1 MALPA
6 GTRLDHYEIISPIG
20 AGGMG
25 EVYRTRDT
33 KLRRDVAFKV
43 LPESLA
49 GAADR
54 LSRFQREA
62 QLVVTCF
69 LTPDL
74 VAKPAFRNVQMFN
87 LLETLEK
94 GIRLALQLTA
104 DFVSSTHITE
114 LFHPRFTGFRSH
126 VCNGQIGS
134 NKNRAKS
141 A

>member
-43 LPESLA
+43 LPESSA

-62 QLVVTCF
+62 QLVVNCL

-74 VAKPAFRNVQMFN
+74 VAKPAFRNESNVQ
-87 LLETLEK
+87 
-94 GIRLALQLTA
+94 
-104 DFVSSTHITE
+104 
-114 LFHPRFTGFRSH
+114 
-126 VCNGQIGS
+126 
-134 NKNRAKS
+134 S